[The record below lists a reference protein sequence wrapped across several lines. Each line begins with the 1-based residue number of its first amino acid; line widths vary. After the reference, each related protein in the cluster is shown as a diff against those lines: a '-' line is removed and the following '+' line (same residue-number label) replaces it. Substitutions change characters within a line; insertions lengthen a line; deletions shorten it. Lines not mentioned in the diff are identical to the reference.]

1 MVLTKCVF
9 VPLIE
14 CVQSFLPMVAPELL
28 SKINERRVLEFI
40 QANGPCSRAAM
51 ARACEMSPPTAS
63 KAVAS
68 LIRTGFLEERGVSAG
83 FGRPGKLLQ
92 LDARS
97 ANVLGVVVD
106 AGTCWVGSARL
117 DGEVSK
123 ESERSFSTPETYP
136 ELLLA
141 IEKQVS
147 DIVDGDV
154 TRLRSRFRG
163 VGVSVPG
170 LLNSRL
176 DRTVISPNLHL
187 LDGQSLASELSC
199 RLGVRCVALQE
210 SHALCV
216 GERMYGAARGMDDFA
231 MLDVSTGLGLGIFSG
246 GRLLTGNSGMAGELG
261 HITVERK
268 GILCGCGNRGC
279 LETVATD
286 SAFAREISQLL
297 GQSVGINDA
306 IDVLQSG
313 RADADAVVERTVDY
327 LAIAIAAVINVF
339 NPSTL
344 FLHGKLLGSD
354 PGIFDRVLTEAKKRT
369 LKPSFDDCRF
379 LQSQGNKRLGAVAGI
394 IRTLADELAPS
405 MASFEL
411 AGMKMT
417 SLIKGN

>member
-1 MVLTKCVF
+1 
-9 VPLIE
+9 
-14 CVQSFLPMVAPELL
+14 MVAPELL

-40 QANGPCSRAAM
+40 QANGPSSRAAM
-51 ARACEMSPPTAS
+51 ARACEMSAPTAS

-68 LIRTGFLEERGVSAG
+68 LIRTGFLEERGSSEG

-117 DGEVSK
+117 DGEVLE

-136 ELLLA
+136 ELLSA
-141 IEKQVS
+141 IEQHLIA
-147 DIVDGDV
+147 IVDGEI
-154 TRLRSRFRG
+154 TSLRSSFRG
-163 VGVSVPG
+163 VGLSVPG

-199 RLGVRCVALQE
+199 RLGMRCVALQE

-216 GERMYGAARGMDDFA
+216 GERMCGAARGMDDFA

-261 HITVERK
+261 HITVERA

-297 GQSVGINDA
+297 GQSVGINEA
-306 IDVLQSG
+306 IDVIRSG
-313 RADADAVVERTVDY
+313 RADAAAAVERTVDY
-327 LAIAIAAVINVF
+327 LAIAVAAVINVF

-354 PGIFDRVLTEAKKRT
+354 PEIFDRVLTEAKKRT
-369 LKPSFDDCRF
+369 LKPSFADCRF

-411 AGMKMT
+411 GGMKMT
-417 SLIKGN
+417 SLTKGS

>member
-1 MVLTKCVF
+1 
-9 VPLIE
+9 
-14 CVQSFLPMVAPELL
+14 MVAPELL

-40 QANGPCSRAAM
+40 LANGPCSRAAM
-51 ARACEMSPPTAS
+51 ARACEMSAPTAS

-68 LIRTGFLEERGVSAG
+68 LIRTGLLEERGVSAG

-92 LDARS
+92 LDAQS
-97 ANVLGVVVD
+97 ANVLWVVVD
-106 AGTCWVGSARL
+106 AGTCWVGGARL

-141 IEKQVS
+141 IENQVT

-154 TRLRSRFRG
+154 TGLRSKFRG

-187 LDGQSLASELSC
+187 LDGQSLAAELSR

-261 HITVERK
+261 HITVERA

-297 GQSVGINDA
+297 GQSVGIKEA

-313 RADADAVVERTVDY
+313 RAGADAVVERTVDY
-327 LAIAIAAVINVF
+327 LAIAVAAVINVF

-354 PGIFDRVLTEAKKRT
+354 PAIFDRVLSEAKKRT
-369 LKPSFDDCRF
+369 LKPSFADCRF

-417 SLIKGN
+417 SLTKGN

>member
-1 MVLTKCVF
+1 
-9 VPLIE
+9 
-14 CVQSFLPMVAPELL
+14 MVAPELL
-28 SKINERRVLEFI
+28 SKINERRVLEFV
-40 QANGPCSRAAM
+40 QAYGPSSRADM
-51 ARACEMSPPTAS
+51 ARACGMSAPTVS

-68 LIRTGFLEERGVSAG
+68 LIRHGFLQESGLSEG

-106 AGTCWVGSARL
+106 AGTCWAGSARL
-117 DGEVSK
+117 DGEVSE

-136 ELLLA
+136 ELLSA
-141 IEKQVS
+141 IERHVV
-147 DIVDGDV
+147 DIGGGDV
-154 TRLRSRFRG
+154 TRLDSRFRG

-187 LDGQSLASELSC
+187 LDGQSLASELSR
-199 RLGVRCVALQE
+199 RLGLRCVALQE

-216 GERMYGAARGMDDFA
+216 GERMYGAARGMNDFA

-246 GRLLTGNSGMAGELG
+246 GRLLTGHSGMAGELG
-261 HITVERK
+261 HITVERA

-297 GQSVGINDA
+297 GQSVGINEA
-306 IDVLQSG
+306 IDAMRRGQ
-313 RADADAVVERTVDY
+313 ADAAAVVERTVDY
-327 LAIAIAAVINVF
+327 LAIAVAAVINVF

-354 PGIFDRVLTEAKKRT
+354 PAIFDRVLTEAEKRT
-369 LKPSFDDCRF
+369 LNPSFADCRI

-405 MASFEL
+405 MASFEP
-411 AGMKMT
+411 GGVKMT
-417 SLIKGN
+417 CVPKGS